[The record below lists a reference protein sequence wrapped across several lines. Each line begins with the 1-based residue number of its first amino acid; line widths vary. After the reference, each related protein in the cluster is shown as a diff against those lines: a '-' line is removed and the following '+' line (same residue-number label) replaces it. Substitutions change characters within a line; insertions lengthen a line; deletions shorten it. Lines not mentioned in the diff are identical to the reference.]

1 MKDKLIA
8 LNRFF
13 RERNMTTQDIAEK
26 VGMSTSHILNLLS
39 GRSKFIMKT
48 ACLFFDTFGL
58 SPAWLMTG
66 EGGMIGDA
74 VETSKEAIGRRLEE
88 FILHKEISKNEAARR
103 IGMPSPNLCELIK
116 GRRTI
121 SKNYIERISSALGV
135 SAPWLLTGEGPME
148 VEGWVPPS
156 ETPRYPRPLPADGQ
170 REEVARLRKENAELR
185 EEVARL
191 REQTERLMSVVENL
205 TKGNS

>member
-26 VGMSTSHILNLLS
+26 VAMTRQQVENLLRGKS
-39 GRSKFIMKT
+39 SFRERVALSFSKHYGF
-48 ACLFFDTFGL
+48 
-58 SPAWLMTG
+58 SPSWLLTG
-66 EGGMIGDA
+66 EGEMLGSGDVNVSDKGERVNTA
-74 VETSKEAIGRRLEE
+74 LRLRGLNKLEAGKLAGISSGSMSNITSGKV
-88 FILHKEISKNEAARR
+88 
-103 IGMPSPNLCELIK
+103 NL
-116 GRRTI
+116 
-121 SKNYIERISSALGV
+121 SVNYACKLSSALGV
-135 SAPWLLTGEGPME
+135 SASWLLTGEGPME

-170 REEVARLRKENAELR
+170 RGEVARLRRENAELR

>member
-1 MKDKLIA
+1 MEDKLIA

-26 VGMSTSHILNLLS
+26 VGMSTTHILNLLS

-48 ACLFFDTFGL
+48 ACLFFDMFGL

-66 EGGMIGDA
+66 DGEMLGCEIPNFNNGG
-74 VETSKEAIGRRLEE
+74 KRLNQFLEE
-88 FILHKEISKNEAARR
+88 KGVSKAEAARR
-103 IGMPSPNLCELIK
+103 VGKAPSEITNITSGKRQLSVNLSEQL
-116 GRRTI
+116 
-121 SKNYIERISSALGV
+121 SSALGV
-135 SAPWLLTGEGPME
+135 SASWLLTGEGPME

-170 REEVARLRKENAELR
+170 REEVARLRRENAELR